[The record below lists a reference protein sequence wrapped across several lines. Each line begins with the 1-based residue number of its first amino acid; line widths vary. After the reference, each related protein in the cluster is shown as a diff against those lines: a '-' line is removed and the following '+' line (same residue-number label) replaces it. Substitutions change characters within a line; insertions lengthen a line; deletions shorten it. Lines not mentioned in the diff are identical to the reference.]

1 MKYVICHI
9 FSKTNFLL
17 GYFWSSKL
25 RYSTVAPDY
34 VVGAPNAD
42 KKDGN
47 VVGSVFFCQ
56 NCFTESYGA
65 AFKIQGFQYGEKFGY
80 SLCPVDINGDGY
92 DDLVVGAPFHSAN
105 NKVSIYDGCPMKNHS
120 LA

>member
-1 MKYVICHI
+1 MFPILIIRLKFVSYI
-9 FSKTNFLL
+9 FKNIYLL

-25 RYSTVAPDY
+25 HYSTVAPDY

-42 KKDGN
+42 KSDGN

-56 NCFTESYGA
+56 DCFTESYGGV
-65 AFKIQGFQYGEKFGY
+65 FKIQGFQYGEKFGY

-92 DDLVVGAPFHSAN
+92 DDLVVGAPFHFSN
-105 NKVSIYDGCPMKNHS
+105 DKVNI
-120 LA
+120 